1 MLGRRRFLA
10 SAARGIAGASL
21 LGGIGGRVA
30 DASSRLAQPTMAT
43 PGFDLAGQPVY
54 NVKDYGASGY
64 KQDDA
69 RPALQQAIDACGKAG
84 GGTVYVPPGEYTS
97 GQLHMRSGVRLYVEA
112 GATIFAALEGSQFDP
127 PPKSALISGED
138 LHDIALEGRGTVDG
152 QASYVWEPNDFQD
165 FYIRPNQLQMEALGK
180 PLLRSFPTGFR
191 KESVYPRLVLLLRCQ
206 DVRIAGLKFIRSRS
220 WTINPYACKRLVIDG
235 VYVYSSAKE
244 GVWADGIDPDGCQ
257 DVRIANST
265 IETGDDAIV
274 LWSANIWGPALPTE
288 DVTITNCRLSSASSA
303 LKFCDGNSNAVRRVT
318 IDNVVINNSNRG
330 LAFMVFDGGV
340 VEDVVVSNVAIET
353 RRFDWFWWGDG
364 DPIHFNIK
372 RRSEVDGTKRENE
385 PPAGKIRNVSISNVI
400 AHGAGTSAING
411 HPDSWLENIHLD
423 NVRLFVSHDPAAA
436 YETTRAA
443 MVLRQAR
450 NFSMRDC
457 EIRWGQPP
465 AATWQSGLIAED
477 VDGLRLDTV
486 SIAAAPASGA
496 PVIELTNAQD
506 VTLQSSTAKT
516 IGLAGKNT
524 REVHLFQTDAKVSL
538 GPGVDNDVFTQR

>member
-1 MLGRRRFLA
+1 LLDRRRFLA
-10 SAARGIAGASL
+10 SAATGIAGASL
-21 LGGIGGRVA
+21 LGGAVV
-30 DASSRLAQPTMAT
+30 DASSRLTQPAIAT
-43 PGFDLAGQPVY
+43 PGLDLTGQPVY
-54 NVKDYGASGY
+54 NVKDYGASGH
-64 KQDDA
+64 KEDDA
-69 RPALQQAIDACGKAG
+69 RPALQQAIDACGGAG

-97 GQLHMRSGVRLYVEA
+97 GQLHMKSGVRLYVEA
-112 GATIFAALEGSQFDP
+112 GATIFASLEGGQFDA

-138 LHDIALEGRGTVDG
+138 LHDIALEGRGTIDG

-180 PLLRSFPTGFR
+180 LLLRSFPTGFR
-191 KESVYPRLVLLLRCQ
+191 KETVYPRLVLLLRCQ

-411 HPDSWLENIHLD
+411 HPDSWLENVHLD
-423 NVRLFVSHDPAAA
+423 NVRLFVSHDPAAP

-443 MVLRQAR
+443 MALRQAR

-465 AATWQSGLIAED
+465 AATWQSGLTAED

-486 SIAAAPASGA
+486 RVAAAPASGA

-538 GPGVDNDVFTQR
+538 GPGVNNDVFTQQ